1 MHTGEFKEI
10 PPGES
15 EGERMKADELIELL
29 RDENNCDV
37 LDYIDDAA
45 ELLEQQQKEIEQ
57 LKARQK
63 DIKSA
68 KWLTWEEKFPDAKPP
83 RENGLGV
90 FCTACGL
97 HSDNM
102 YSFCPNC
109 GSKMKEEK

>member
-1 MHTGEFKEI
+1 MKSFDEI
-10 PPGES
+10 
-15 EGERMKADELIELL
+15 MNDIENKHPYKQGNRSPHLEYN
-29 RDENNCDV
+29 DGWQDACDCV
-37 LDYIDDAA
+37 RRYVTD
-45 ELLEQQQKEIEQ
+45 LLEQQQKEIEQ